1 MQIMRIFIS
10 AILSIGLSA
19 SAESFFVKNNS
30 SPFQI
35 VVSDQA
41 IPAEMTAA
49 KEFQFAIKEI
59 FGAELKVIKA
69 NEYQSG
75 PMVAVGF
82 NSKLPDSLKAEKYGP
97 LGEEEL
103 IIDSDGK
110 NLLLAGG
117 RPRGTLYAVYEYL
130 DQLGVRWY
138 TPDYTKY
145 PKMKDIPLPE
155 KMFRYQPPLK
165 LRSYLQ
171 NNRPTPQWT
180 ARNRMNQFIVWG
192 APGEEFGGGFSQGP
206 DMHTCWRM
214 LSADLMTAHP
224 KWCAEV
230 NGKRELPAGTN
241 YWGICFSNKEVC
253 NLLIEKT
260 LDYARKNPAIK
271 VIWIGQNDGSPVCTC
286 KECKSFTEA
295 HGGKPSALVVRLVN
309 ELADRM
315 AKEMPDR
322 MVKTLAYAWSQDPPE
337 GLKLR
342 DNVIVMFCALND
354 YYKPIATD
362 IKAKTIRDRA
372 EEWRAIAKN
381 IEVYLYEFPI
391 GCYWFPTPNLYVTAS
406 NIEWAYQAGITN
418 VYAQICG
425 CLTGDG
431 AELVDLRAW
440 VYAKKFWNPNLNTQ
454 KLVEEFC
461 RDYYGP
467 AADVVLKAI
476 ALTNTNI
483 FDKDGKMLVLNRC
496 AIDGTSYLDPKVIRQ
511 INRMIEKTHDSLND
525 EVYKKRL
532 RYVWIPY
539 LWADVWLGFTGPGKY
554 NAKNETWSVPMADGE
569 IRSRYGA
576 LCKQFM
582 LEAGVSALKENRRL
596 NPNTL
601 MMDLMGV
608 PFKACRLKDGSVE
621 AVAVPELAGHIFE
634 FIDAKLNFSPL
645 KPYNEHLVWEY
656 PLHGPWRD
664 YVNDAYIPRYE
675 IKDRSKDQ
683 VCFEARQG
691 DFVCRKT
698 ISLHE
703 GTLRSVFTVEALSP
717 STAKIYPSPMLNMD
731 RDVLGDYPTAWVEKN
746 DGTWTKTVLGKG
758 VSMFYYVG
766 TLDIKDATGRIV
778 LSSETRTEGIEITFD
793 PREVELFNF
802 EYDRNFHMV
811 QLWPT
816 SPNKNLST
824 GEYITVG
831 LSMKIIRDA
840 AQLTKR
846 LSEKHIHLT
855 HDELPLGR

>member
-1 MQIMRIFIS
+1 MEMNMRILCVL
-10 AILSIGLSA
+10 LSGLFLIGSSV
-19 SAESFFVKNNS
+19 SAESFFVKNRS
-30 SPFQI
+30 SNFMI
-35 VVSDQA
+35 VISDQA

-49 KEFQFAIKEI
+49 EEFQSAIKEI
-59 FGAELKVIKA
+59 SGAKLKIVKVS
-69 NEYQSG
+69 EYQNG

-82 NSKLPDSLKAEKYGP
+82 NSKLPDSLKAEKYGS

-117 RPRGTLYAVYEYL
+117 RPRGTLYGVYEYL
-130 DQLGVRWY
+130 DRLGVRWY
-138 TPDYTKY
+138 TPEYTKY

-155 KMFRYQPPLK
+155 KMVRYQPPLK

-224 KWCAEV
+224 EWCAEV

-241 YWGICFSNKEVC
+241 HWGICFSNKEVC

-260 LDYARKNPAIK
+260 LDYARKNPSIK
-271 VIWIGQNDGSPVCTC
+271 VIWIGQNDGSPACTC
-286 KECKSFTEA
+286 KDCKAFTET

-322 MVKTLAYAWSQDPPE
+322 MVKTLAYGWSQDPPE

-342 DNVIVMFCALND
+342 DNVIVMFCAPGN
-354 YYKPIATD
+354 YFKPMATD
-362 IKAKTIRDRA
+362 PEVKDIRDRA
-372 EEWRAIAKN
+372 AAWQKIAKN
-381 IEVYLYEFPI
+381 IEVYLYEFPTS
-391 GCYWFPTPNLYVTAS
+391 CYWFPTPNLYVTPA
-406 NIEWAYQAGITN
+406 NIEWAYHAGISHVFT
-418 VYAQICG
+418 QICG
-425 CLTGDG
+425 CATGDG
-431 AELVDLRAW
+431 SELVDLRAW
-440 VYAKKFWNPNLNTQ
+440 VYAKKFWNPDLDTQ
-454 KLVEEFC
+454 KLIEEFC
-461 RDYYGP
+461 NDYYGP

-476 ALTNTNI
+476 AMTNANI
-483 FDKDGKMLVLNRC
+483 FDKDGKMLVRNHC
-496 AIDGTSYLDPKVIRQ
+496 AIDGVSYLDPKVIRQ
-511 INRMIEKTHDSLND
+511 INRMIEKTHDSVKD

-532 RYVWIPY
+532 RYVWMPY
-539 LWADVWLGFTGPGKY
+539 LWADVWLGFTGPGRY
-554 NAKNETWSVPMADGE
+554 NPADETWSVSMSDGKL
-569 IRSRYGA
+569 RSKYGA
-576 LCKQFM
+576 MCKQFM

-608 PFKACRLKDGSVE
+608 PFKACQFKDGSVK
-621 AVAVPELAGHIFE
+621 AVAVPGLAGHIFE
-634 FIDAKLNFSPL
+634 FMDTKLNFSLL

-675 IKDRSKDQ
+675 IKNRSKDQ
-683 VCFEARQG
+683 VCFEGRQG
-691 DFVCRKT
+691 DFVCQKT

-703 GTLRSVFTVEALSP
+703 GILKSVFTVEALAP
-717 STAKIYPSPMLNMD
+717 SAAKIYPSPMLNMD
-731 RDVLGDYPTAWVEKN
+731 KAVLGDYPTAWVEKN

-778 LSSETRTEGIEITFD
+778 LSSETRKEGIEISIEPQQLET
-793 PREVELFNF
+793 LAF
-802 EYDRNFHMV
+802 EYDRYFHYL
-811 QLWPT
+811 QIWPT
-816 SPNKNLST
+816 SPNKKLNA
-824 GEYITVG
+824 GESVTVSM
-831 LSMKIIRDA
+831 SMKILDDA
-840 AQLTKR
+840 KR
-846 LSEKHIHLT
+846 LIEVSLKK
-855 HDELPLGR
+855 